1 MAVSV
6 EEALQLIYENIKPK
20 TTKILP
26 LELALG
32 HIISQDITATLNL
45 PPYDNS
51 AMDGYAIKCDEMGQK
66 LNILKTIFAG
76 DKEEYMLQTGSA
88 YKIMTGAKI
97 PFGAEAIVPI
107 EEAQTDEEFV
117 TFSKDVKH
125 GMHIRLCGEDIEEDD
140 LIIEQNTLLCAH
152 HITLLAS
159 QGISNVN
166 VYAKPRVAL
175 FASGSELKMH
185 WEKLGVHQ
193 LYNTNTPT
201 FMARAKE
208 LGCKAEFLGTTEDS
222 VEALCEMIQTALDY
236 DLIITSGGV
245 SVGDADFTKEAFS
258 CFDFEPLFEKVDIKP
273 GKPTTFGRI
282 GNTFILNL
290 PGNPLAAT
298 LNFELFAKAA
308 ILALSANG
316 EKYINVIETKMGT
329 EFKTRAGKR
338 SLIPGYFDGSSFSA
352 VEKFAPGMISPMAIS
367 NGFIMIDQEVSLLEA
382 GHSVKFISSRFGFT
396 CKHKKDLVTYQ

>member
-1 MAVSV
+1 MHVSV
-6 EEALQLIYENIKPK
+6 EEALQLIYK
-20 TTKILP
+20 TITPTKSKILSI
-26 LELALG
+26 EEAIGHVLAT
-32 HIISQDITATLNL
+32 DIVATHAL

-51 AMDGYAIKCDEMGQK
+51 AMDGYALKCDAINTN
-66 LNILKTIFAG
+66 LTILTTILAG
-76 DKEEYMLQTGSA
+76 DKEEYKLQDGCA

-97 PFGAEAIVPI
+97 PFGTEAIVPI
-107 EEAQTDEEFV
+107 EEVQTNGKV
-117 TFSKDVKH
+117 VSFSKEVKH
-125 GMHIRLCGEDIEEDD
+125 GMHIRLSGEDIKVAECI
-140 LIIEQNTLLCAH
+140 LQKNTLLCAH

-159 QGISNVN
+159 QGISHVR

-201 FMARAKE
+201 FLARSRE
-208 LGCKAEFLGTTEDS
+208 LGCKADFLGTAHDS

-258 CFDFEPLFEKVDIKP
+258 HFDFEPIFEKVDIKP

-282 GNTFILNL
+282 GKSYVLNL

-308 ILALSANG
+308 ILALSANE
-316 EKYINVIETKMGT
+316 EKYINAIETKMAK
-329 EFKTRAGKR
+329 EFVTKAAKR
-338 SLIPGYFDGSSFSA
+338 SLIPGYFDGTSFDA
-352 VEKFAPGMISPMAIS
+352 IEKFAPGMILPMALC
-367 NGFIMIDQEVSLLEA
+367 NGFIMIDKTVSHLKSGA
-382 GHSVKFISSRFGFT
+382 SVKFISSRFCFT
-396 CKHKKDLVTYQ
+396 CKYEKDLVSYE